1 MGNRI
6 VWTSWIEQVRCL
18 SLQTELNQIYSCVT
32 ADIYL
37 LFISSIL
44 EAIAALSNAIQ
55 DIKSTMTD
63 PEKNLGRLNKEDK
76 VLVNL
81 CKWL

>member
-1 MGNRI
+1 M
-6 VWTSWIEQVRCL
+6 
-18 SLQTELNQIYSCVT
+18 T